1 MARTVSGG
9 ANAGTAAPAATKSAN
24 TTSVA
29 GKTVDRQ
36 FTFEC
41 DRQYW
46 HVYIRINRA
55 RWAGDEYPDWWVPIA
70 RLTADLRPV
79 ARRLERLKYAEAD
92 AAPDPAP
99 SRRAE
104 RRLAA
109 LKVNSENAGNSRSVR
124 ARATECGEPPSRET
138 RSLAWMWAE
147 LL

>member
-1 MARTVSGG
+1 MHLLPLALALGGENVVERVMDVERTAKRRG
-9 ANAGTAAPAATKSAN
+9 
-24 TTSVA
+24 
-29 GKTVDRQ
+29 RQ
-36 FTFEC
+36 LL
-41 DRQYW
+41 
-46 HVYIRINRA
+46 VKV

-104 RRLAA
+104 GRLAA